1 MTIQDWFH
9 SNNRFQL
16 TETLEKLDEKAGG
29 GGGGSTNTT
38 ITLYTTRIC
47 VKKY

>member
-29 GGGGSTNTT
+29 GGGSTNTT
-38 ITLYTTRIC
+38 ITLYTARIY
-47 VKKY
+47 VKKC